1 MKKPKSK
8 KKKKKKKK
16 KKNESAKNATNERK
30 WRCVSVSNQH
40 LERVKM

>member
-8 KKKKKKKK
+8 SKKK
-16 KKNESAKNATNERK
+16 KKNGSAKNAKKATNERK